1 MPCCGDREKGP
12 VGREEKWD
20 SVNLDDFK
28 SESCLTPFSYFLV
41 YVFLLISIAVYAV
54 DTFTAVNLL
63 AFSRWAGS
71 IEPAIPFTVSRWIFA
86 VCIIISFVLLCLRW
100 LHAIRAMRS
109 GSIARSY
116 LDPLAARVQSIR
128 MGKRGRGWRRF
139 LVFAELTKSKKG
151 AEYVAL
157 FAYFSF
163 ESWMNT
169 IFADGPRQV
178 VNAITLYSVMKM
190 DLLPGGE
197 HTVDDDKP
205 GIVQF
210 FENFKILAEDNNQ
223 RTVVLCG
230 MLFTLVIWVLSILKL
245 ASAVVLYLIFL
256 FHHIPSQD
264 GTLNVYCRRK
274 INSRLM
280 RVVRR
285 KVDKA
290 LAKSTLNRAPTEPN
304 LGLDRK
310 PTLPL
315 VVDMNAEDKTPTVT
329 TLSRS
334 TTQTTLPPY
343 TSRPGTAAPER
354 NPTLPTLPDVSWA
367 EKPALSRTVTQSSAH
382 SDLTSFS
389 GATAVSGYS
398 PLDRGASPAPP
409 VPLVPSS
416 VPMPGARSYTPVSRP
431 PTTRPTRTPAPPSAS
446 NAPSRMQTPMS
457 QGDYEEAPRR
467 YPDPYSTDAPYD
479 ENYSAYQSY
488 KAAPDPYSR
497 SLTRGGAGSSDYPTR
512 TLTPQSHR
520 GTPQPPPDQQP
531 SYPMRSYTPGNSGPP
546 RPPLAVDTA
555 GNYPERTFSPVS
567 QRATPRPQQ
576 QSPQQQ
582 GGYVAFDPSSVTA
595 SQPPPVSQRATP
607 RPQQQSPQQHG
618 GYAAFDPSSMNTSQP
633 TPASQRATPRP
644 QQSPQQQ
651 GGYTAFDPSSMSPSQ
666 PQAGVRPSNSPV
678 YHAYGGPGSATSPNQ
693 PSNRAPPIRAYTP
706 QGYNPQPRPYQQD
719 YS

>member
-1 MPCCGDREKGP
+1 MPCCGEREKGP
-12 VGREEKWD
+12 VSREEKWD

-28 SESCLTPFSYFLV
+28 SDSCLTPFSYFLV
-41 YVFLLISIAVYAV
+41 YVFLLISFAVYGV

-86 VCIIISFVLLCLRW
+86 VCIIISFVLLILRW

-169 IFADGPRQV
+169 VFADGPRQV
-178 VNAITLYSVMKM
+178 VNAITLYSVMRM

-197 HTVDDDKP
+197 HSVDDNKA
-205 GIVQF
+205 GVVQF
-210 FENFKILAEDNNQ
+210 FENVKILAEGNNQ
-223 RTVVLCG
+223 RAVVLCG

-245 ASAVVLYLIFL
+245 ASAVILYLIFL
-256 FHHIPSQD
+256 FHHIPSED
-264 GTLNVYCRRK
+264 GSLKVYCRRK
-274 INSRLM
+274 INARLM

-290 LAKSTLNRAPTEPN
+290 LAKSTLNRAPTQPD
-304 LGLDRK
+304 LALDRK
-310 PTLPL
+310 PTLPMM
-315 VVDMNAEDKTPTVT
+315 VDLNAEDKTPTVT

-354 NPTLPTLPDVSWA
+354 NPTLPTLPDISWT

-382 SDLTSFS
+382 SEWTSYS

-398 PLDRGASPAPP
+398 PLDRGSSTAPP
-409 VPLVPSS
+409 VPPVPSS

-431 PTTRPTRTPAPPSAS
+431 PTTRPTRTPAPPSTT
-446 NAPSRMQTPMS
+446 NAPSRMPTTMN

-467 YPDPYSTDAPYD
+467 YPDPYSTEAPYD
-479 ENYSAYQSY
+479 ENYGTYRSY
-488 KAAPDPYSR
+488 NAAPDPYSR
-497 SLTRGGAGSSDYPTR
+497 SLTRGVAASPGEDYPSR
-512 TLTPQSHR
+512 TLSPHSHG
-520 GTPQPPPDQQP
+520 GTPQLPPNPQP
-531 SYPMRSYTPGNSGPP
+531 SYPVRAYTPSNAGQA
-546 RPPLAVDTA
+546 RPPLAIDTA
-555 GNYPERTFSPVS
+555 ANYAERTYTPVS

-582 GGYVAFDPSSVTA
+582 GGYVAFNPSPMT
-595 SQPPPVSQRATP
+595 
-607 RPQQQSPQQHG
+607 
-618 GYAAFDPSSMNTSQP
+618 
-633 TPASQRATPRP
+633 
-644 QQSPQQQ
+644 
-651 GGYTAFDPSSMSPSQ
+651 PSQ
-666 PQAGVRPSNSPV
+666 PNAGVRPSNSPV
-678 YHAYGGPGSATSPNQ
+678 YQAYGGPGSATSPND
-693 PSNRAPPIRAYTP
+693 PSNRATPVRAYTP
-706 QGYNPQPRPYQQD
+706 QGYNPQPRPYRPD
-719 YS
+719 YT

>member
-12 VGREEKWD
+12 VSREEKWD

-41 YVFLLISIAVYAV
+41 YVFLLVSLAVYGV

-86 VCIIISFVLLCLRW
+86 VCIIISFVLLFLRW

-128 MGKRGRGWRRF
+128 MGRRGRGWRRF

-169 IFADGPRQV
+169 VFADGPRQV

-197 HTVDDDKP
+197 HSVDDDKA
-205 GIVQF
+205 GIIQF

-245 ASAVVLYLIFL
+245 ASAVILYLIFL
-256 FHHIPSQD
+256 FHHIPSED
-264 GTLNVYCRRK
+264 GSLKVYCRRK
-274 INSRLM
+274 INTRLM

-290 LAKSTLNRAPTEPN
+290 LAKSTLDRAPTQPN
-304 LGLDRK
+304 LALDRK
-310 PTLPL
+310 PTLPM
-315 VVDMNAEDKTPTVT
+315 VVDLNAEDKAPTVT
-329 TLSRS
+329 TLSR
-334 TTQTTLPPY
+334 
-343 TSRPGTAAPER
+343 TAAPER
-354 NPTLPTLPDVSWA
+354 NPTLPTLPDVSWT

-382 SDLTSFS
+382 SEFTSYS
-389 GATAVSGYS
+389 GATAISGYS
-398 PLDRGASPAPP
+398 PLDRGSSPAPP
-409 VPLVPSS
+409 VPPVPSS

-431 PTTRPTRTPAPPSAS
+431 PTTRPTRTPAPPSTTT
-446 NAPSRMQTPMS
+446 NPPSRMPTPMNR
-457 QGDYEEAPRR
+457 GDYEEAPRR
-467 YPDPYSTDAPYD
+467 YPDPYSTDATYD
-479 ENYSAYQSY
+479 ENYGTYQSY
-488 KAAPDPYSR
+488 NAAPDPYSR
-497 SLTRGGAGSSDYPTR
+497 SLTRGAAVSPGEDYPTR
-512 TLTPQSHR
+512 TLSPQSHRGTPQPPSNPQPGSYGMDYPTRTLSPQSHR
-520 GTPQPPPDQQP
+520 GTPQPPPNPQP
-531 SYPMRSYTPGNSGPP
+531 SYPVRAYTPGNAGPA

-555 GNYPERTFSPVS
+555 ASYAERTYTPVS

-582 GGYVAFDPSSVTA
+582 GGYVAFDPSSMTR
-595 SQPPPVSQRATP
+595 SHP
-607 RPQQQSPQQHG
+607 
-618 GYAAFDPSSMNTSQP
+618 D
-633 TPASQRATPRP
+633 
-644 QQSPQQQ
+644 
-651 GGYTAFDPSSMSPSQ
+651 
-666 PQAGVRPSNSPV
+666 AGVRPSNSPV
-678 YHAYGGPGSATSPNQ
+678 YHAYGGPGSATSPNG
-693 PSNRAPPIRAYTP
+693 PSNRAPPVRAYTP
-706 QGYNPQPRPYQQD
+706 QGYNSQPRPYRPD

>member
-1 MPCCGDREKGP
+1 MPCCGEREKGP
-12 VGREEKWD
+12 VSREEKWD

-28 SESCLTPFSYFLV
+28 SDSCLTPFSYFLV
-41 YVFLLISIAVYAV
+41 YVFLLISIAVYGV

-86 VCIIISFVLLCLRW
+86 VCIIISFVLLFLRW

-116 LDPLAARVQSIR
+116 LDPLAARIQSIR

-169 IFADGPRQV
+169 VFADGPRQV

-197 HTVDDDKP
+197 HSVDDNKA

-210 FENFKILAEDNNQ
+210 FENVKILAEDNNQ
-223 RTVVLCG
+223 RAVVFCG

-245 ASAVVLYLIFL
+245 ASAVILYLIFL
-256 FHHIPSQD
+256 FHHIPSED
-264 GTLNVYCRRK
+264 GSLKVYCRRK

-290 LAKSTLNRAPTEPN
+290 LAKSTLNRAPTQPD
-304 LGLDRK
+304 LALDRK
-310 PTLPL
+310 PTLPMM
-315 VVDMNAEDKTPTVT
+315 VDLNAEDKTPTVT

-334 TTQTTLPPY
+334 MTQTTLPPY

-354 NPTLPTLPDVSWA
+354 NPTLPTLPDVSWT

-382 SDLTSFS
+382 SELTSYS

-398 PLDRGASPAPP
+398 PLDRGSSPAPP
-409 VPLVPSS
+409 VPPVPSS
-416 VPMPGARSYTPVSRP
+416 VPMPGTRSYTPVSRP
-431 PTTRPTRTPAPPSAS
+431 PTTRPTRTPAPPT
-446 NAPSRMQTPMS
+446 NAPSHMPTTMNQD
-457 QGDYEEAPRR
+457 DYEEAPRR
-467 YPDPYSTDAPYD
+467 YPDPYSTNAPYD
-479 ENYSAYQSY
+479 ENYGAYQSY
-488 KAAPDPYSR
+488 NAAPDPYSR
-497 SLTRGGAGSSDYPTR
+497 PLTRGAAASPGEDYPSR
-512 TLTPQSHR
+512 TFSPQSHR
-520 GTPQPPPDQQP
+520 GTPQPPPNPQP
-531 SYPMRSYTPGNSGPP
+531 SYPVRAYTPNNAGQA
-546 RPPLAVDTA
+546 RPPLAIDTA
-555 GNYPERTFSPVS
+555 ASYAERTYTPVS

-582 GGYVAFDPSSVTA
+582 GGYVAFNPSPMT
-595 SQPPPVSQRATP
+595 
-607 RPQQQSPQQHG
+607 
-618 GYAAFDPSSMNTSQP
+618 
-633 TPASQRATPRP
+633 
-644 QQSPQQQ
+644 
-651 GGYTAFDPSSMSPSQ
+651 PSQ
-666 PQAGVRPSNSPV
+666 PNAGVRPSNSPV
-678 YHAYGGPGSATSPNQ
+678 YQAYGGPGSATSPNE
-693 PSNRAPPIRAYTP
+693 PSNRATPVRAYTP
-706 QGYNPQPRPYQQD
+706 QGYNPQPRPYRPD
-719 YS
+719 YA